1 MSELGFECVGARPE
15 PHAVSPTL
23 ILRLRIT
30 EPSGTGVHTIV
41 LRCRVRV
48 EPRRRDYT
56 GAEAEHLGDLFGD
69 IARWGESPQVLQQ
82 AIEFAT
88 LSVMVPG
95 FTGSTEVDLP
105 VPCGHEMEVA
115 AGKYLASLDHG
126 EIPLLLRFSG
136 TVFARTASGFTVR
149 PVPWD
154 REARYRLPL
163 AVWRELI
170 ELCFPGSGWLRLRR
184 DTLRALHR
192 FKSRHALASWDEAVQ
207 RLLEEAR

>member
-1 MSELGFECVGARPE
+1 VVNLNELGFECVGARPE

-30 EPSGTGVHTIV
+30 EPPGTGVHTIA
-41 LRCRVRV
+41 LRCQIRV
-48 EPRRRDYT
+48 EPQRRDYT
-56 GAEAEHLGDLFGD
+56 GAESEQLGDLFGD
-69 IARWGESPQVLQQ
+69 AARWGETLQALQ
-82 AIEFAT
+82 FAT

-105 VPCGHEMEVA
+105 VPCGYEMEVA
-115 AGKYLASLDHG
+115 AGKYFASLDRG
-126 EIPLLLRFSG
+126 EIPLLLLFSG
-136 TVFARTASGFTVR
+136 TVFARAASGFTVQ

-170 ELCFPGSGWLRLRR
+170 ELYFPGSGWLRLRQ

-192 FKSRHALASWDEAVQ
+192 YKSRRALATWDEAVE